1 MKLFLTFTLT
11 FLVLFSACD
20 SSNEIASEPINPT
33 VSNAEIIKKADELFS
48 QRSNIEKLKESI
60 FTIARARNI
69 AKRDFEVEWKF
80 AKYNYFLSKQ
90 ITDKKEIDKLL
101 EDGYEAGIIAIKL
114 EPNKPDGYFWAGAC
128 LGEQARK
135 NPLTMGIKSTDEI
148 RQLMNK
154 VIEIQPDYQKA
165 SAFDAL
171 AQLELATRLVGGTPQ
186 KAIEYLEKALEYDK
200 ENGYIYLHLGEA
212 YLASN
217 KNSEA
222 KKQLDFVLKMNPIPE
237 YQTEHLEITEKARK
251 ILETKF

>member
-11 FLVLFSACD
+11 FLVFLTACD
-20 SSNEIASEPINPT
+20 TNNEIVSQPINPT
-33 VSNAEIIKKADELFS
+33 VSNAEIIKKANELFS
-48 QRSNIEKLKESI
+48 QRSDIEKLKEAI

-69 AKRDFEVEWKF
+69 ANRDFEVEWKF

-101 EDGYEAGIIAIKL
+101 EDGYEAGMIAAKL

-135 NPLTMGIKSTDEI
+135 NPLTTGIKSTDEI

-171 AQLELATRLVGGTPQ
+171 AQLELATRLIGGNPQ
-186 KAIEYLEKALEYDK
+186 KAIEYLEKALEFDK

-212 YLASN
+212 YLALN
-217 KNSEA
+217 KNNEA
-222 KKQLDFVLKMNPIPE
+222 KKQLEFVLKMNPIPE
-237 YQTEHLEITEKARK
+237 YQIEHVEITEKAK
-251 ILETKF
+251 KLLETKF

>member
-11 FLVLFSACD
+11 FLILFSACD
-20 SSNEIASEPINPT
+20 TNSDVIKDPASP
-33 VSNAEIIKKADELFS
+33 ALARQEIIFKADKLFS
-48 QRSNIEKLKESI
+48 QRSDIEKLKEAI

-101 EDGYEAGIIAIKL
+101 EDGYEAGMIAAKL

-135 NPLTMGIKSTDEI
+135 NPLTTGIKSTDEI

-171 AQLELATRLVGGTPQ
+171 AQLELATRFIGGSPQ
-186 KAIEYLEKALEYDK
+186 KAVEYLEKALEYDK

-212 YLASN
+212 YLALN
-217 KNSEA
+217 KNNEA
-222 KKQLDFVLKMNPIPE
+222 KKQLEFVVKMKPLPE
-237 YQTEHLEITEKARK
+237 YQTEHVEITEKAK
-251 ILETKF
+251 KLLETKF

>member
-1 MKLFLTFTLT
+1 MKFFLTFILI
-11 FLVLFSACD
+11 FSVLFSACD
-20 SSNEIASEPINPT
+20 KNTEFVSEPINTT
-33 VSNAEIIKKADELFS
+33 VSTTEIITKADQLFS
-48 QRSNIEKLKESI
+48 QRSDIEKLKEAI
-60 FTIARARNI
+60 ITIARARNI
-69 AKRDFEVEWKF
+69 AKRNFESEWKF

-90 ITDKKEIDKLL
+90 ITDKKEIEKLL
-101 EDGYEAGIIAIKL
+101 EDGYEAGIIAAKL

-154 VIEIQPDYQKA
+154 VIELQPDYQKA

-171 AQLELATRLVGGTPQ
+171 AQLELATRLLGGSPQ

-212 YLASN
+212 YLAAN

-222 KKQLDFVLKMNPIPE
+222 KKQLEFVLKMKPIPE
-237 YQTEHLEITEKARK
+237 YQTEHLEITEKAKK